1 LLMTLRGN
9 PESIESLLIL
19 YLHHLAT
26 QVSVNLMIARSPNGH
41 LICSEN
47 NL

>member
-1 LLMTLRGN
+1 MTLC
-9 PESIESLLIL
+9 ESPKVIESVLVL
-19 YLHHLAT
+19 YLHYLAT
-26 QVSVNLMIARSPNGH
+26 QVSVSLTIARSPNGH

>member
-1 LLMTLRGN
+1 MTLCGS
-9 PESIESLLIL
+9 PESIGSVLVLLS
-19 YLHHLAT
+19 HHLVT
-26 QVSVNLMIARSPNGH
+26 TVLVKLMIARSPNGH